1 MNSTT
6 WRLPDSAE
14 HGENVAPSITSRSFF
29 GRSSPQAR
37 DFAIVKLVL
46 PLQTLD
52 FRGCPLAYRIVG
64 EGPPLVMIQG
74 VAANGTSPNPQI
86 EILKT
91 RYTCLSFDNRGMG
104 SSQPAGMTL
113 TVEQMAA
120 DALALMDHAGW
131 TSAHIVGHSLGG
143 LVALQLA
150 LMAKHRV
157 RSLSLI
163 CSFARGADALR
174 MTPSL
179 LWIIVRMRLA
189 PRHFR
194 RQAFLE
200 LVLPTGQS
208 KPFPPDLAQ
217 RFSAILGHDVA
228 DIPPLA
234 AQQVAAM
241 HAHDVTSR
249 LRELSA
255 IPTLIIT
262 GDNDRIAR
270 PASGRAIASGIPGSR
285 YMEIPGASHAFP
297 ILEAERC
304 AALVLEHL
312 DYAERKFA
320 G

>member
-1 MNSTT
+1 MS
-6 WRLPDSAE
+6 LY
-14 HGENVAPSITSRSFF
+14 SR
-29 GRSSPQAR
+29 
-37 DFAIVKLVL
+37 LVL

-52 FRGCPLAYRIVG
+52 FRGCPLAYRIEG
-64 EGPPLVMIQG
+64 DGPPLVMIQG
-74 VAANGTSPNPQI
+74 VAANGTSSNPQI

-104 SSQPAGMTL
+104 ASQPAGMAL

-120 DALALMDHAGW
+120 DALALMTHAGW
-131 TSAHIVGHSLGG
+131 SSAHIAGHSLGG

-163 CSFARGADALR
+163 CSFARGADVLQ
-174 MTPSL
+174 MTPAL
-179 LWIIVRMRLA
+179 LWILVRMRFA
-189 PRHFR
+189 PRAFR

-208 KPFPPDLAQ
+208 KPFPSDLAQ
-217 RFSAILGHDVA
+217 RFSAILGHDIA

-241 HAHDVTSR
+241 RAHDVTSR
-249 LRELSA
+249 LCELSA

-262 GDNDRIAR
+262 GDKDRIAR
-270 PASGRAIASGIPGSR
+270 PASGRAIARGIPGSR
-285 YMEIPGASHAFP
+285 YMEIINGSHAFP

-312 DYAERKFA
+312 DHAERKYR
-320 G
+320 GK